1 MNETRDRLR
10 KRLHQIHSKS
20 STKSHNTKNIK
31 SQSGLNLKKLLAEN
45 YGNGNAN
52 GVGACTANS
61 SKSIPKSVA
70 EQKENNVNET
80 LEEAFKT
87 RTNSGGAQRTAVDHS
102 KNGQKVVNQQRPIPA
117 AATANATPKPAS
129 DSVPCASTTSSA
141 TNATSDAKNTIKKRK
156 LLNVN
161 QHYQNLYECDYG
173 LCSSCDEHRQKEKP
187 PRTVPATQSARTHGI
202 SPSQLPAETLASVR
216 RASFCP
222 VNRHETASLD
232 DILDF
237 IEGNTTSKKDSQK
250 KAAKKA
256 KQKQKKEDIKKIEDL
271 EQSRTE
277 FHDIYFKEFDAKN
290 ELKTLKSVKKRD
302 KKRIAEMEGTVKKY
316 GKFKAK
322 IESTILELISG
333 LKKNNAEFKFAYLP
347 TKEQQQEWQMQQ
359 DEKQRPSPSVMQMQN
374 NGSAAEFNTASAN
387 DGNVHPSNGESASD
401 QSKRMVT
408 IRRINL
414 PHSEPQVTVTAK
426 GASPDKDKLLYTFIN
441 GQLIPGATPASGGS
455 AATTSKPDK
464 KSKSDG
470 KQPQSVETNAK
481 AKNNKKTNAS
491 IQPVA
496 EVASKKGGKDKTK
509 TNGKQSPD
517 TNDRIASNKSDA
529 GKKVAAVPVAP
540 ATSVT
545 DKKKQKSKKNAVDD
559 DIESIT
565 NATKELALAAPEAKP
580 KKEKRKVRAMKF
592 EYADPNYKVNPFDL
606 LDMDEDDEFYT
617 ESSSSSS
624 SDEEEPPR
632 VVRPA
637 AAINPKPVRNAPPPV
652 ESTATKKAATNNKG
666 NAMSATSDKKSVTQ
680 PQPQPTVAATSK
692 KQKKKGAQ
700 PQQQSHNEK
709 PASKSLTTQM
719 QRLQLN
725 ADTTIELVNDHHHN
739 SHGQVCMPAFDSHIL
754 IEWISFDFYSFQT
767 QPNVSIMDQL
777 NRGIKVE
784 GLMLPPGITLTR
796 VDPNTAEG
804 LRAKKES
811 IGRVSAIAME
821 RHAYRVRKIN
831 AN

>member
-31 SQSGLNLKKLLAEN
+31 NQPGINLKKLLATASN
-45 YGNGNAN
+45 GNGNAN
-52 GVGACTANS
+52 GTGGGGACTANS
-61 SKSIPKSVA
+61 AKSISKSVA

-80 LEEAFKT
+80 LEETLKT
-87 RTNSGGAQRTAVDHS
+87 KANSGAAAQRSVVDHS

-117 AATANATPKPAS
+117 AITANAPPKPVS
-129 DSVPCASTTSSA
+129 DSAACVSTTNNGTS
-141 TNATSDAKNTIKKRK
+141 NATSDAKNTIKKRK
-156 LLNVN
+156 LLNMN

-173 LCSSCDEHRQKEKP
+173 LCSSCDEHRSKEKP
-187 PRTVPATQSARTHGI
+187 RTHGI

-222 VNRHETASLD
+222 LNQHETASLD

-256 KQKQKKEDIKKIEDL
+256 KQKQKKEDVKKIEEL

-333 LKKNNAEFKFAYLP
+333 LKKNNTEFKFAYLP
-347 TKEQQQEWQMQQ
+347 TKEQQQEWQFQQ
-359 DEKQRPSPSVMQMQN
+359 EEKLRPSPSVMQMQH
-374 NGSAAEFNTASAN
+374 NGTAAELNTASTN
-387 DGNVHPSNGESASD
+387 DGNVQPSNGESASD
-401 QSKRMVT
+401 HSKRMVT

-414 PHSEPQVTVTAK
+414 PHLEPQVTVTAK

-441 GQLIPGATPASGGS
+441 GQLIPGATPGSGGS
-455 AATTSKPDK
+455 AAAPSKPDK
-464 KSKSDG
+464 KSKADG
-470 KQPQSVETNAK
+470 KQPQSVETNVK
-481 AKNNKKTNAS
+481 GKNNKKINQL

-496 EVASKKGGKDKTK
+496 EVATKKGGKDKAK

-517 TNDRIASNKSDA
+517 TNERVASSRSDA
-529 GKKVAAVPVAP
+529 GKKVAAVPIAP
-540 ATSVT
+540 ATTVT
-545 DKKKQKSKKNAVDD
+545 DKKKQKGKKNAVDD

-565 NATKELALAAPEAKP
+565 NATKEMTLVAPEAKP

-592 EYADPNYKVNPFDL
+592 EYADPNYKVNQFDL
-606 LDMDEDDEFYT
+606 LDMDEDDEYYT
-617 ESSSSSS
+617 ESSSSS
-624 SDEEEPPR
+624 SDEEEPPK
-632 VVRPA
+632 VIRPTA
-637 AAINPKPVRNAPPPV
+637 VINPKAVRNAPPPV
-652 ESTATKKAATNNKG
+652 ESAATKKTTTNNKG
-666 NAMSATSDKKSVTQ
+666 NAIIVSSDKKAVTQ
-680 PQPQPTVAATSK
+680 PQPAPLVAATSK
-692 KQKKKGAQ
+692 KQKKKAAQ
-700 PQQQSHNEK
+700 PQQQVPNEK
-709 PASKSLTTQM
+709 AASKSLTNQM

-725 ADTTIELVNDHHHN
+725 ADTTIELVNEHHHN
-739 SHGQVCMPAFDSHIL
+739 SHGQV
-754 IEWISFDFYSFQT
+754 
-767 QPNVSIMDQL
+767 
-777 NRGIKVE
+777 
-784 GLMLPPGITLTR
+784 
-796 VDPNTAEG
+796 
-804 LRAKKES
+804 
-811 IGRVSAIAME
+811 
-821 RHAYRVRKIN
+821 
-831 AN
+831 